1 MEDHLTEFE
10 EKEFTYKITRIYILA
25 HAVIILFALDLMY
38 YLFL

>member
-10 EKEFTYKITRIYILA
+10 EREFTYKSIRIYILA
-25 HAVIILFALDLMY
+25 HAVIILPALDLMY